1 MFRFK
6 YSITFLTGLTSITV
20 ILFVVFVSV
29 IRFNP
34 VQDGFVRRMV
44 FAVVPQGWSF
54 FTRSP
59 REAQTIIYE
68 ISNNELNLVDHR
80 HSSFRHLV
88 GLNRRSSVV
97 MSEMQIVRA
106 ELPDSIFMT
115 TQWNYQA
122 GIVGDYPDRSAKEV
136 DNKLFQPL
144 LCGEFLLVFQEPVP
158 WAWSKSLKTI
168 KMPAKAAR
176 ITITCRDAK

>member
-1 MFRFK
+1 M
-6 YSITFLTGLTSITV
+6 IGLICLTALLS
-20 ILFVVFVSV
+20 VVFFSV
-29 IRFNP
+29 IKFNP

-44 FAVVPQGWSF
+44 FAIVPQGWSF

-68 ISNNELNLVDHR
+68 ISNNELTLVDHR
-80 HSSFRHLV
+80 HSSLRHLI
-88 GLNRRSSVV
+88 GLNRRASVV

-115 TQWNYQA
+115 TEWNYQA
-122 GIVGDYPDRSAKEV
+122 GVTGKYPVASSKEV
-136 DNKLFQPL
+136 ENKLFKPI

-158 WAWSKSLKTI
+158 WAWSKSLSTI

-176 ITITCRDAK
+176 ITITCHDKK